1 MAVPP
6 DELYAVA
13 YVTDPSASLRITTLW
28 LPVVAVVFPVTALPD
43 DVQAT
48 VPSVHPRV
56 TVRELLVEAACVI
69 RAYVETRYKPFESFV
84 VRPVGVEIVRLVAAI
99 AALWSVSVSNRPPTA
114 YDPVWTRSCIRKKYS
129 NHVLDTKPVC
139 KSPPDVGS
147 ISLAIM
153 LDAAGIGDSF
163 AISALCL

>member
-43 DVQAT
+43 DVHAT

-56 TVRELLVEAACVI
+56 MVRLLEVEAACVI
-69 RAYVETRYKPFESFV
+69 RAYVETRYKPTESV
-84 VRPVGVEIVRLVAAI
+84 VSGIEVVEIAA
-99 AALWSVSVSNRPPTA
+99 
-114 YDPVWTRSCIRKKYS
+114 D
-129 NHVLDTKPVC
+129 
-139 KSPPDVGS
+139 
-147 ISLAIM
+147 
-153 LDAAGIGDSF
+153 
-163 AISALCL
+163 

>member
-99 AALWSVSVSNRPPTA
+99 AAVWSVSASNSLDTA
-114 YDPVWTRSCIRKKYS
+114 YALFSERSCICKKYS